1 MEYLSKYKGDRK
13 LQVENFLKSLNE
25 EWKAITVTD
34 IQNKFFKRSRSF
46 TLSCLKDLEEAS
58 IIEKKSG
65 EFTYVNS
72 KWVMNSNMYRL
83 ITVNQHEVYSPVEAY
98 EVYYSPI
105 LEEDDWFTNWNP
117 KKISKDTSI
126 EDEDF
131 GEADGIEGVI
141 ESIDL

>member
-13 LQVENFLKSLNE
+13 LQVENFLKSLND

-83 ITVNQHEVYSPVEAY
+83 LTVEEHEVKS
-98 EVYYSPI
+98 I
-105 LEEDDWFTNWNP
+105 IEEDDWFTNWNP
-117 KKISKDTSI
+117 KKMSKDTSI

-141 ESIDL
+141 ESIEL

>member
-13 LQVENFLKSLNE
+13 LQVEDFLKSLNE

-83 ITVNQHEVYSPVEAY
+83 LTVEEHEVKS
-98 EVYYSPI
+98 I
-105 LEEDDWFTNWNP
+105 IEEDDWFKNWNP
-117 KKISKDTSI
+117 KKMSKDTSI

-131 GEADGIEGVI
+131 GEADGIEGII

>member
-1 MEYLSKYKGDRK
+1 MTKRCMEYLSKYKGDRK
-13 LQVENFLKSLNE
+13 LQVEDFLKSLNE

-83 ITVNQHEVYSPVEAY
+83 LTVEEHEVKS
-98 EVYYSPI
+98 I
-105 LEEDDWFTNWNP
+105 IEEDDWFKNWNP
-117 KKISKDTSI
+117 KKMSKDTSI

-131 GEADGIEGVI
+131 GEADGIEGII

>member
-13 LQVENFLKSLNE
+13 LQVENFLKSLND
-25 EWKAITVTD
+25 EWTAITVTD
-34 IQNKFFKRSRSF
+34 IQNKFFKKSRSF

-72 KWVMNSNMYRL
+72 KWLMNSNMYRL
-83 ITVNQHEVYSPVEAY
+83 ITVEEHEVKS
-98 EVYYSPI
+98 I
-105 LEEDDWFTNWNP
+105 IEEDDWFTNWNP